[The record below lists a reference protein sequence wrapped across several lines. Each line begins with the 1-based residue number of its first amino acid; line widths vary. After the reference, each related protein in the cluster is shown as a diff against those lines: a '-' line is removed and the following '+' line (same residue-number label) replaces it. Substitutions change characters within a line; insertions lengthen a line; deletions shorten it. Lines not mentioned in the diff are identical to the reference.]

1 LRRTQPSTSSND
13 RPRDIASRTVS
24 EVVPGVD
31 AVSQALFGERVS
43 VDYDANGV
51 ASVVCID
58 IAGAV
63 GTESPIDL
71 RPP

>member
-1 LRRTQPSTSSND
+1 
-13 RPRDIASRTVS
+13 
-24 EVVPGVD
+24 VVPGVD